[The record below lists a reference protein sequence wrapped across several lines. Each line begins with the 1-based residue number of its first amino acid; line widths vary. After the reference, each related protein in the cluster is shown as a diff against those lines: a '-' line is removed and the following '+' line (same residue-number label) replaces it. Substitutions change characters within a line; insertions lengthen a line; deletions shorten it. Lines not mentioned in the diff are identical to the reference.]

1 MMLFLIVGEEQRHRL
16 VRRHFLRQYVGPL
29 ERHRKG
35 LLVAG
40 LFVLSLLVLSLF
52 VLRLGL
58 VVLWRISQL
67 RAQLL
72 VSGLI
77 GFIQPRIADGF
88 IELVERISR
97 LSRPVIIPP

>member
-1 MMLFLIVGEEQRHRL
+1 MMLFLIVGEEQRHRF
-16 VRRHFLRQYVGPL
+16 VRRQFFRQHVGPL
-29 ERHRKG
+29 KRHRKR

-40 LFVLSLLVLSLF
+40 LFVLSLLVRGLL

-58 VVLWRISQL
+58 VVLRRISQL

-88 IELVERISR
+88 VEPVERIS
-97 LSRPVIIPP
+97 